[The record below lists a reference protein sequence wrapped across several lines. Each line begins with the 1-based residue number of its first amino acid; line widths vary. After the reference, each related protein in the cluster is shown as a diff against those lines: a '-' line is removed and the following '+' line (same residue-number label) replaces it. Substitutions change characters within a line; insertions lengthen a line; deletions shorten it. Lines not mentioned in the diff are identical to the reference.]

1 MSTETNKAIVRRLYD
16 QVWKGRRPDL
26 LEEFYVEDVV
36 HHEQLAPGME
46 GLKQFYSMSLQAFS
60 DFQIAIEDAIAEGDQ
75 VVIRWTMK
83 GTHQGELLGIPPTG
97 VQVTQTGATIFRLAG
112 ARIAEAWYFADN
124 LSLMQQMGVIP
135 MDAA

>member
-1 MSTETNKAIVRRLYD
+1 MSKETNKAIVRRLYD
-16 QVWKGRRPDL
+16 QVWTGRRPDL
-26 LEEFYVEDVV
+26 LEEFYAEDFV

-46 GLKQFYSMSLQAFS
+46 GLKQFYAMSLQAFP
-60 DFQIAIEDAIAEGDQ
+60 DFQITIEDAIAEGDQ

-97 VQVTQTGATIFRLAG
+97 VQVTQTVATIFRLAG

-135 MDAA
+135 MNAA